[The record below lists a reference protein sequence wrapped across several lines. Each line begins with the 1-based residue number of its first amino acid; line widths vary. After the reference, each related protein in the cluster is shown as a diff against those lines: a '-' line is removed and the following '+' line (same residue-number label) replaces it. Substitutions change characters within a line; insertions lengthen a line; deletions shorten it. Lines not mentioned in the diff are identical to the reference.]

1 MSHEVES
8 MISVKE
14 VPWHGLGV
22 ILTTPPANVE
32 EALVASGLNWGVD
45 IAPNFA
51 QYKGKTI
58 QTPSFSVVRDSDEKV
73 LGTVGPDYHPV
84 SNAKAFKFFNPF
96 IERGECTIETA
107 GSLKGGRRV
116 WMLARIK
123 GAEADVVSNDP
134 VNGYFLLSNTHDGS
148 LRVRLGFCGVRVVCS
163 NTMAEAHNQS
173 DLIKVAH
180 TKNAEAALD
189 KLQDIVDFQKK
200 RFSATVEQ
208 MRAMAR
214 LGVTADSLRKYVER
228 VFLPEVQTRT
238 VCDEDATSAIEKIH
252 AKIIPL
258 FEKGRGNDLPG
269 VKGTMWAAYN
279 AVSEHLTWE
288 RGRSVS
294 TRLDG
299 LWFGGEAS
307 KINQRA
313 FVQAMAA

>member
-8 MISVKE
+8 MISVNE

-22 ILTTPPANVE
+22 ILKDPPANVE

-51 QYKGKTI
+51 TYKGKTL
-58 QTPSFSVVRDSDEKV
+58 QTPSFSVVRDSDDKV
-73 LGTVGPDYHPV
+73 LGTVGPDYHPIT
-84 SNAKAFKFFNPF
+84 NAKAFKFFDPF
-96 IERGECTIETA
+96 LERGECTIETA

-116 WMLARIK
+116 WMLAKIK
-123 GAEADVVSNDP
+123 GAEAEIVNGDP
-134 VNGYFLLSNTHDGS
+134 VNGYFLLSNSHDGS
-148 LRVRLGFCGVRVVCS
+148 LRARLGFCGIRVVCS
-163 NTMAEAHNQS
+163 NTMAEAHTNS

-180 TKNAEAALD
+180 TKNAEVALE
-189 KLQDIVDFQKK
+189 KLQDIVDFQKR

-208 MRAMAR
+208 MREMAR

-228 VFLPEVQTRT
+228 VFLPEVKART
-238 VCDEDATSAIEKIH
+238 VCDEDATAAIDKIH

-279 AVSEHLTWE
+279 AVSEHLTWD

-299 LWFGGEAS
+299 LWFGGEAA

-313 FVQAMAA
+313 FVQALAA